1 MGFASPLLMILSGA
15 LVVCV
20 VVASVLFR
28 RQLIAWR
35 ARSLSAEKRLAALSQ
50 IAPPLTEAAINST
63 ELACERIVSRFSALL
78 KADLALCFLVVDGR
92 LRLAAKSD
100 VGYAA
105 YLRQGDAYE
114 GQSILSWSRSHA
126 RAALLGPNATPLP
139 ADIGITDL
147 TTTVDASAAPVVG
160 SRDRVWALALP
171 LFAHRGHG
179 LAPSVIGLIYAER
192 KKDAP
197 FTVDDLHDAQ
207 MVSRLAGDALQRSRF
222 ADEVRRDAEIDPLTQ
237 LLSAAAFRKRL
248 RRELETRRHAAPGE
262 QLALALF
269 FIDTD
274 NFKHWND
281 TYGHNVGD
289 AILKRLARIFEDV
302 ARSGGFAGRNGGDEF
317 CIALFDRSKDDA
329 IAVAERLCDAVEQC
343 QAVPSDV
350 LPYPATAVTISI
362 GVAHFPVDVARTASA
377 PSDALLEAA
386 DARMYEAKR
395 AGRNQVAYARV
406 RALPTKVRY
415 PGEGPIPRR

>member
-1 MGFASPLLMILSGA
+1 MRSASALLWMLSVAVVVCLFAS
-15 LVVCV
+15 VV
-20 VVASVLFR
+20 FR
-28 RQLIAWR
+28 RRLIAWR
-35 ARSLSAEKRLAALSQ
+35 ERAQSAEKRLVALSQ
-50 IAPPLTEAAINST
+50 IAPPLTEAAVNST
-63 ELACERIVSRFSALL
+63 ELVCERIVSRFSALL
-78 KADLALCFLVVDGR
+78 KAELALCFLVVDGR

-105 YLRQGDAYE
+105 YLRKGDAYE
-114 GQSILSWSRSHA
+114 GQSILTWSRSHG
-126 RAALLGPNATPLP
+126 RAALLGPNATMLP
-139 ADIGITDL
+139 PDIGITDL
-147 TTTVDASAAPVVG
+147 TATVDAGAAPVVG

-171 LFAHRGHG
+171 LRAHRGHG
-179 LAPSVIGLIYAER
+179 LAPSVSGLIYAER

-197 FTVDDLHDAQ
+197 FSLDDLHDAQ
-207 MVSRLAGDALQRSRF
+207 MVASLAGDALQRSRF
-222 ADEVRRDAEIDPLTQ
+222 ADDVRRDAEIDPLTQ
-237 LLSAAAFRKRL
+237 LLTAAAFRKRL

-274 NFKHWND
+274 NFKFWND
-281 TYGHNVGD
+281 SYGHNVGD
-289 AILKRLARIFEDV
+289 AILRRLARIFEDV
-302 ARSGGFAGRNGGDEF
+302 ASCGGFAGRNGGDEF

-329 IAVAERLCDAVEQC
+329 IAVAEALCDTVERTD
-343 QAVPSDV
+343 AVPSDV
-350 LPYPATAVTISI
+350 LPHPSNAVTISV
-362 GVAHFPVDVARTASA
+362 GVAHFPVDVARTANA